1 MRKTFMFV
9 VILAVIG
16 MVGWSAYDFLS
27 SDDTESSQ
35 DDFDDGMINNDEGE
49 DASANLGLEE
59 GKQAPDF
66 ELETLDGD
74 KAKLSDYEG
83 ERVIVNFWAT
93 WCPPCREE
101 IPDLK
106 QLYDE
111 EDVEILA
118 VNMTSNET
126 SDMDDIEEFV
136 NDEFEMPF
144 PVLLDYDD
152 DVRQTYKVVAY
163 PTSYMLDSE
172 TKIQITKIGEMTYN
186 QMKKEMD
193 KNDYKVRVHQNFGGR
208 ELSALIQ

>member
-1 MRKTFMFV
+1 
-9 VILAVIG
+9 
-16 MVGWSAYDFLS
+16 
-27 SDDTESSQ
+27 
-35 DDFDDGMINNDEGE
+35 
-49 DASANLGLEE
+49 
-59 GKQAPDF
+59 
-66 ELETLDGD
+66 TLDGD

-118 VNMTSNET
+118 VNMTSNEM

-144 PVLLDYDD
+144 SVLLDYDD

-172 TKIQITKIGEMTYN
+172 GKIKFMKMGAMTYN
-186 QMKKEMD
+186 QMKKELD
-193 KNDYKVRVHQNFGGR
+193 NIDYKVRVHQNFSGR
-208 ELSALIQ
+208 ELAA

>member
-1 MRKTFMFV
+1 ISNMKLRSSAMKKSIIFIV
-9 VILAVIG
+9 VIAVAVIG
-16 MVGWSAYDFLS
+16 LVGWSVYDFID
-27 SDDTESSQ
+27 SDDSADSQ
-35 DDFDDGMINNDEGE
+35 DDFEDGMIVADPEDDEGGSSS
-49 DASANLGLEE
+49 DNLGLGE
-59 GKQAPDF
+59 GEKAPDF

-93 WCPPCREE
+93 WCPPCRKE

-118 VNMTSNET
+118 VNMTSDET
-126 SDMDDIEEFV
+126 SDMDEIEEFA

-152 DVRQTYKVVAY
+152 EVRQAYKVVAY
-163 PTSYMLDSE
+163 PTSYMIDSE
-172 TKIQITKIGEMTYN
+172 GKIQFMAMGAMTHE
-186 QMKKEMD
+186 QMKKELD
-193 KNDYKVRVHQNFGGR
+193 KID
-208 ELSALIQ
+208 

>member
-1 MRKTFMFV
+1 D
-9 VILAVIG
+9 
-16 MVGWSAYDFLS
+16 WSAYDFLRS
-27 SDDTESSQ
+27 ADAVSAHVDCA
-35 DDFDDGMINNDEGE
+35 DGMTNNDDAVDATAKLGREEGE
-49 DASANLGLEE
+49 
-59 GKQAPDF
+59 KAPDF
-66 ELETLDGD
+66 ELEALAGEQGQ
-74 KAKLSDYEG
+74 LSDDEG
-83 ERVIVNFWAT
+83 ARVIVNFWAT

-172 TKIQITKIGEMTYN
+172 GKIQFMKMGAMTYN
-186 QMKKEMD
+186 QMKKELD
-193 KNDYKVRVHQNFGGR
+193 KID
-208 ELSALIQ
+208 

>member
-172 TKIQITKIGEMTYN
+172 GKIQFMKMGAMTYN
-186 QMKKEMD
+186 QMKKELD
-193 KNDYKVRVHQNFGGR
+193 KID
-208 ELSALIQ
+208 

>member
-35 DDFDDGMINNDEGE
+35 DDYDDGMINNDEGE
-49 DASANLGLEE
+49 DASANLALEE
-59 GKQAPDF
+59 GKQAPDL
-66 ELETLDGD
+66 ELESLDGE
-74 KAKLSDYEG
+74 KAKLYDYEV

-101 IPDLK
+101 ITDLK

-118 VNMTSNET
+118 VNMTSNEK

-136 NDEFEMPF
+136 NDEFEMAF

-152 DVRQTYKVVAY
+152 DVRQTYNVVAY
-163 PTSYMLDSE
+163 PTYYMLDSE
-172 TKIQITKIGEMTYN
+172 GKIQIMKMGAMTYT
-186 QMKKEMD
+186 QMKNELD
-193 KNDYKVRVHQNFGGR
+193 KID
-208 ELSALIQ
+208 